1 LPLLTELKKRDITY
15 RGVLYIGLMIVNGE
29 PFVLEYNARF
39 GDPETEPLMFMLKSD
54 IVPYFMACAQG
65 DLEKL
70 HELEW
75 FEGYGAT
82 VVMAS
87 GGYPE
92 SYKKGEPIQGL
103 DVIEENAVVFHA
115 GTTMKNGNIV
125 TDGGRVLMV
134 TASGKTIH
142 EAMKNVYSNTEK
154 ISFNNSFFRHD
165 IGHREINRNK

>member
-1 LPLLTELKKRDITY
+1 
-15 RGVLYIGLMIVNGE
+15 
-29 PFVLEYNARF
+29 
-39 GDPETEPLMFMLKSD
+39 
-54 IVPYFMACAQG
+54 VPYFLACAEG
-65 DLEKL
+65 DIEKL
-70 HELEW
+70 PELEW
-75 FEGYGAT
+75 VEGYGAT

-154 ISFNNSFFRHD
+154 ISFNNSFFRRD